1 MKITGGGV
9 EQNNKKKIPHMTIT
23 RLAQYLNCLTLL
35 PREHYREISSKEL
48 AEKIGLKATVIR
60 QDFHHFGGFGQAGY
74 RYRVTNLIEGLER
87 ILGLD
92 QKQKMIIVG
101 VGHLGQA
108 LANYRNFDRLGLEL
122 VGLFDINPRL
132 VGITIRDVR
141 VRDIDEIPALT
152 EREGVCI
159 GVITT
164 PAEAAQSTANM
175 LIRAGIKGIWN
186 LSPMNISGPADVI
199 IRNEYLSVGMMT
211 LSYMLKQAAAAA
223 ARGI

>member
-1 MKITGGGV
+1 MEKN
-9 EQNNKKKIPHMTIT
+9 QRKKIPHMTIT

-48 AEKIGLKATVIR
+48 AEKIGLKPTVIR
-60 QDFHHFGGFGQAGY
+60 QDFHHFGGFGHAGY
-74 RYRVTNLIEGLER
+74 RYRVPNLIEGLER

-92 QKQKMIIVG
+92 QRQKIIIVG

-132 VGITIRDVR
+132 IGITIRDIR
-141 VRDIDEIPALT
+141 VRDIDEIAAVAESENAT
-152 EREGVCI
+152 I

-164 PAEAAQSTANM
+164 PAEAAQSTANL

-186 LSPMNISGPADVI
+186 LSPMNISGPPEVI
-199 IRNEYLSVGMMT
+199 IRNEYLSVGMME
-211 LSYMLKQAAAAA
+211 LSYQLKTAVAAQAQNSK
-223 ARGI
+223 R